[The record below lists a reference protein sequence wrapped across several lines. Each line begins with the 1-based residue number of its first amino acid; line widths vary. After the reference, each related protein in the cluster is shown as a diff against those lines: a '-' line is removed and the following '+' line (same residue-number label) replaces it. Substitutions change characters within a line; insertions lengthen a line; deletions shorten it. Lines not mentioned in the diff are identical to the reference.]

1 MGANAQ
7 TAVPVF
13 TAGQV
18 LTAAQ
23 QTQINTGIPVFA
35 TTVTRDAAFDGAGE
49 KTLAQGQYA
58 YIEATSTLQVYT
70 GSAWITAPSGLTF
83 VKEQVIGT
91 AVSAITVTG
100 AFSSTFDN
108 YRITISSGVASANSQ
123 MTMQLGATATGYY
136 SFQIFGGYGATTVTG
151 ANQSNTTNWG
161 GMAAATATSISA
173 DIDLQSP
180 NLAKNTHMSAGY
192 SQSIPGGSV
201 NWIRGYLGDT
211 TQYTAF
217 TMTATTGTFTGGTIR
232 VYGYQNS

>member
-1 MGANAQ
+1 MGVNAQ
-7 TAVPVF
+7 IEVPAF

-18 LTAAQ
+18 LTAAEM
-23 QTQINTGIPVFA
+23 TQINTGIPVFA
-35 TTVTRDAAFDGAGE
+35 TTVTRDAAFGSAGE
-49 KTLAQGQYA
+49 KVLAQGQYA

-70 GSAWITAPSGLTF
+70 GSAWINAGGGLAF
-83 VKEQVIGT
+83 VKEQVIGS

-100 AFSSTFDN
+100 AFSSTYDN
-108 YRITISSGVASANSQ
+108 YKITVSGGVASTNNQ
-123 MTMQLGATATGYY
+123 MTLILGSTTTGYY
-136 SFQIFGGYGATTVTG
+136 SFQIYGGYGAATITG
-151 ANQSNTTNWG
+151 AAQSNTASWG
-161 GMAAATATSISA
+161 GMAAGTTASISA

-192 SQSIPGGSV
+192 SQSAAGGSV

-217 TMTATTGTFTGGTIR
+217 TLTATAGTFTGGTIR